1 MTKALTF
8 LDVETP
14 NRSNSKICSIGVV
27 RTDANGNT
35 EYERHFY
42 VNPEQGFDDRN
53 IALHEV
59 TPSLVKG
66 QPMFAELW
74 GSEFSAVFNE
84 SVLVAHNASF
94 DLNVLEKTLV
104 VRTESASPS
113 FPTSAQ

>member
-42 VNPEQGFDDRN
+42 VNLR
-53 IALHEV
+53 
-59 TPSLVKG
+59 
-66 QPMFAELW
+66 
-74 GSEFSAVFNE
+74 
-84 SVLVAHNASF
+84 
-94 DLNVLEKTLV
+94 
-104 VRTESASPS
+104 
-113 FPTSAQ
+113 